1 MSKDGV
7 SHFSSNSPDRW
18 LDVNGWVKIHH
29 DEIYGSFIGNKI
41 PTDDFKYKYCPTK
54 IQIDKICEY
63 LDKNWKGKFY
73 SQPKIVRNTDP
84 IFTYQLRQMGEVKL
98 HEIFSI

>member
-1 MSKDGV
+1 MK
-7 SHFSSNSPDRW
+7 
-18 LDVNGWVKIHH
+18 GWIKIHH
-29 DEIYGSFIGNKI
+29 DEIYGTFIGNKI

-73 SQPKIVRNTDP
+73 SQPKIVRITAP
-84 IFTYQLRQMGEVKL
+84 IFTYQLKQMDEVKL